1 VRDDGGRAQRSET
14 SVVERAQHGDRL
26 ALNALFRRELPPLR
40 RWAQARVPRMLW
52 RRVDVDDFVQLTFIR
67 ALRRHNQFQ
76 VRHSASFQSYLR
88 KILVNLVRDEFRVV
102 ARLPDIGAE
111 LGDVAAPLAPS
122 ALDLL
127 LGKEA
132 QRRYRSAV
140 RRLRPRV
147 RVAVAAR
154 LEEGLSYDAIAARL
168 GLVTAAAARA
178 MVGRGV
184 ERVTAEMRR
193 LKPRSQAS
201 ARTRSR

>member
-1 VRDDGGRAQRSET
+1 MRDDGGRAQRSES
-14 SVVERAQHGDRL
+14 SVVERAQHGDRQ

-52 RRVDVDDFVQLTFIR
+52 RRLDVDDFVQLTFIR

-88 KILVNLVRDEFRVV
+88 KILVNLVRDELRLV
-102 ARLPDIGAE
+102 ARLPDVSAE
-111 LGDVAAPLAPS
+111 LGDIAAPFAPN

-132 QRRYRSAV
+132 QRRYRSAL
-140 RRLRPRV
+140 RTLRPHV
-147 RVAVAAR
+147 RAAVVAR
-154 LEEGLSYDAIAARL
+154 LEEGLSYDVIAAQL
-168 GLVTAAAARA
+168 GLVTPAAARA

-184 ERVTAEMRR
+184 DRVTAEMRR
-193 LKPRSQAS
+193 LSSHSRATAKLRPR
-201 ARTRSR
+201 

>member
-1 VRDDGGRAQRSET
+1 VRDDGGRAQRSES

-52 RRVDVDDFVQLTFIR
+52 RRLDVDDFVQLTFIR
-67 ALRRHNQFQ
+67 ALRRHTEFQ

-88 KILVNLVRDEFRVV
+88 KILVNLVRDELRLVG
-102 ARLPDIGAE
+102 RLPDISAE
-111 LGDVAAPLAPS
+111 LGDIAAPFAPN

-132 QRRYRSAV
+132 QRRYRLAI
-140 RRLRPRV
+140 RTLRPRM
-147 RVAVAAR
+147 RAAVVAR
-154 LEEGLSYDAIAARL
+154 LEKGLSYDDIAVRL
-168 GLVTAAAARA
+168 GLVTPAAARA

-193 LKPRSQAS
+193 LKPRAQAS
-201 ARTRSR
+201 ARLRRR